1 MNLRLNQRDRIVYA
15 DGEALHLTKS
25 ECGILSVL
33 MAHPDCVVSS
43 EQIYR
48 EVFAQEPYAC
58 RGTIYVHVRHLRAKI
73 EQDPDCPQHI
83 LMAWGKGYLYHP

>member
-1 MNLRLNQRDRIVYA
+1 MSIRLNAQERIVYA
-15 DGEALHLTKS
+15 DGAATHLTKH

-48 EVFAQEPYAC
+48 EAWDQEPYAC
-58 RGTIYVHVRHLRAKI
+58 RGTIYVHVHHLRTKV
-73 EQDPDCPQHI
+73 ERDPDCPKHI
-83 LMAWGKGYLYHP
+83 RKVWGRGYVYHP